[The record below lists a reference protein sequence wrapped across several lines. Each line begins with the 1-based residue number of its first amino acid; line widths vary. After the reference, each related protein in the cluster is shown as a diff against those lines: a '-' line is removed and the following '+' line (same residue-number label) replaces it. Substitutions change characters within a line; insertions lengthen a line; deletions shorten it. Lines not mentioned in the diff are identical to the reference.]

1 MKVETKVFRLKID
14 DLMEQIETIR
24 FATYDNFRVIRATD
38 NYIEKYLPFKT
49 QAMISASI
57 LSFVK
62 KPYGASDLRQGKGLV
77 LTEKEKK
84 QLKVYQNFK
93 D

>member
-1 MKVETKVFRLKID
+1 MKVETKVFSSRMD
-14 DLMEQIETIR
+14 DLLEQIETIR

-49 QAMISASI
+49 QSMISANI
-57 LSFVK
+57 LSFIK
-62 KPYGASDLRQGKGLV
+62 KPYGASDLKQGKGLI

-84 QLKVYQNFK
+84 
-93 D
+93 